1 MRPLLVLLILAL
13 LLAVVAACTAPP
25 PTEEQL
31 RAYAQYAELRATDAA
46 ASQIIAAAKATEA
59 AAVQQIAQATAA
71 ALAPPVA
78 ITVTATLTPSLPL
91 TATLPFSETG
101 RAAAVTAALTATVGI
116 TATATP
122 TPTVAITPTATP
134 TTPPTPTASPTAT
147 VPPTASPTATPTTPP
162 TPTASPT
169 AIATASPTP
178 TAPPTGT
185 ATAPPAATATRT
197 PRAAATGTAPPA
209 ATPGATTASTAEP
222 WAALADLPSAA
233 ITVTLTPPSA
243 TPTPAGQV
251 VVTAQQA
258 NLRGGP
264 GLAFDVLATARQGD
278 ALNVYGS
285 DAAQN
290 WWQVCCAAGQAGWI
304 SRTIVRFEG
313 DPQAVPLAG
322 PLLPDDLS
330 ASWAMRWEC
339 HGRGC
344 QQEVCTGQSQAA
356 AQRVTGERWLEVQRN
371 ALWDD
376 ACGEPEEWLTQVD
389 RYTGRERAAGS
400 TPLFNIWQGANP
412 GPANRSVVLAGAP
425 LALWCTETRKQ
436 ETPQAGGWTAAFEG
450 QACYDIQSGVLAL
463 MQYVKRWLFTGAA
476 NGQTFERE
484 YFGDYEVIQQVL
496 LETNAPLSG
505 RPE

>member
-71 ALAPPVA
+71 ALAPPVT
-78 ITVTATLTPSLPL
+78 ITVTATLTPSLAL
-91 TATLPFSETG
+91 SATLPFSETG
-101 RAAAVTAALTATVGI
+101 RAVTVPAALTATVGI

-134 TTPPTPTASPTAT
+134 TTPPTPTASPTPTAT
-147 VPPTASPTATPTTPP
+147 APPTASPTATPTTPP
-162 TPTASPT
+162 TPTAPPT
-169 AIATASPTP
+169 ATATASPT
-178 TAPPTGT
+178 AT

-209 ATPGATTASTAEP
+209 ATPGATAASTAEP

-233 ITVTLTPPSA
+233 ITVTLTPTSA
-243 TPTPAGQV
+243 TPAGQV

-400 TPLFNIWQGANP
+400 APLFNIWQGANP

-450 QACYDIQSGVLAL
+450 QACYDTQSGVLAL
-463 MQYVKRWLFTGAA
+463 MQYVKRWLFTGSA